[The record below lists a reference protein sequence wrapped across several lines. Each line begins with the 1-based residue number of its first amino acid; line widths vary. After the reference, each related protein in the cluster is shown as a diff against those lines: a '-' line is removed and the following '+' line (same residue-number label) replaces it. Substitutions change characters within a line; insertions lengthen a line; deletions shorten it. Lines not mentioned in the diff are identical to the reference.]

1 MIEQEK
7 EAALF
12 KTTSLYLTETSQHAE
27 VPPVTCLFDS
37 RICSTIYPTVD
48 SHINKLNLRV
58 GE

>member
-27 VPPVTCLFDS
+27 VPPVTLS
-37 RICSTIYPTVD
+37 
-48 SHINKLNLRV
+48 L
-58 GE
+58 